1 MAAVADLAQARS
13 SAHRALPPAEDPG
26 AVSLLL
32 FYAYREP
39 AWTDAEH
46 KKALAE
52 VLAIGARH
60 KITGRGRCA
69 PEGLNCTLTGR
80 GGDVRKFC
88 ASLRAWDGA
97 LFGPAD
103 FKVTDGLEE
112 NQRFKALTIRKTEE
126 LVGYGL
132 ANDRAPKLA
141 TNSARHLEAD
151 AYHKALET
159 PGAVVIDV
167 RNQYETEIGRIVP
180 PPGGA
185 ELLDPKIRNSHEFPR
200 WLNLPETKKK
210 LAGRSVLM
218 YCTGG
223 IRCERASA
231 LLHDMNAAPTCES
244 QEDCANK
251 AAAAALLEGA
261 DPPKEILMVRG
272 GIERYLRTFP
282 EGGYWRGANY
292 LFDKRF
298 EQRPERQADRRPLGS
313 CAACLAPCDE
323 YRGKFA
329 CGKQIF
335 NPTSM
340 FVYSTV
346 STRGFLPC
354 FENSTK
360 AIDASKNQ
368 ANRRRF
374 DRDREF

>member
-26 AVSLLL
+26 AVSL

-97 LFGPAD
+97 LFGP
-103 FKVTDGLEE
+103 GLQGHRRPEE

-151 AYHKALET
+151 AT
-159 PGAVVIDV
+159 
-167 RNQYETEIGRIVP
+167 
-180 PPGGA
+180 
-185 ELLDPKIRNSHEFPR
+185 
-200 WLNLPETKKK
+200 TK
-210 LAGRSVLM
+210 L
-218 YCTGG
+218 
-223 IRCERASA
+223 
-231 LLHDMNAAPTCES
+231 
-244 QEDCANK
+244 
-251 AAAAALLEGA
+251 
-261 DPPKEILMVRG
+261 
-272 GIERYLRTFP
+272 
-282 EGGYWRGANY
+282 
-292 LFDKRF
+292 
-298 EQRPERQADRRPLGS
+298 
-313 CAACLAPCDE
+313 
-323 YRGKFA
+323 
-329 CGKQIF
+329 
-335 NPTSM
+335 
-340 FVYSTV
+340 
-346 STRGFLPC
+346 
-354 FENSTK
+354 
-360 AIDASKNQ
+360 
-368 ANRRRF
+368 
-374 DRDREF
+374 